1 MGLGVGF
8 GLGLGLARA
17 LGWPQ
22 PAISLYPREI
32 RGRCSGDP
40 REIWAHGRSSRSP
53 SPSNTSCIAS
63 CTWGV
68 NTGHEGGVNTGPRGT
83 SCIASCTSVLP
94 PLRSASPR
102 RSPAEASS
110 STCGRHGRFTGEI
123 WASYRGDTGEMQAS
137 SSTSQQ
143 ASMRASGGA
152 RVYLATHLPHLS
164 PTSPVTSQQASM
176 RASGGARVYLATHL
190 PCLSPT
196 SPVTSQQASMRAR
209 RAPPMLLSIRCLL
222 RSRDPPLWV
231 RVRVGVRARVG
242 VRVRV
247 GARMSCR
254 LRIFAALWL
263 RVRVRVRDRA
273 GVRARVRGRGRG
285 RGPAAQSLLGALG

>member
-143 ASMRASGGA
+143 ASMRARRA
-152 RVYLATHLPHLS
+152 RISRH
-164 PTSPVTSQQASM
+164 TSP
-176 RASGGARVYLATHL
+176 L
-190 PCLSPT
+190 PLPY
-196 SPVTSQQASMRAR
+196 
-209 RAPPMLLSIRCLL
+209 I
-222 RSRDPPLWV
+222 SRDLAA
-231 RVRVGVRARVG
+231 GEHEGEARAAHV
-242 VRVRV
+242 
-247 GARMSCR
+247 AEHS
-254 LRIFAALWL
+254 L
-263 RVRVRVRDRA
+263 
-273 GVRARVRGRGRG
+273 
-285 RGPAAQSLLGALG
+285 PAAQPRPAALG